1 MECEDESV
9 LQTVSMLAYGSSF
22 GSTFGNTS
30 LDDRSEFSAEEVDGE
45 VFFEAEEITLFVK
58 SPFFG
63 EFGEGGIKGEERE
76 LVRLFEGGSAPS
88 CKSTVG

>member
-1 MECEDESV
+1 M
-9 LQTVSMLAYGSSF
+9 LQTVSVLAYCSCF
-22 GSTFGNTS
+22 GSTLGNTS

-45 VFFEAEEITLFVK
+45 VFFEAEVVTLFVK

-63 EFGEGGIKGEERE
+63 EFGEGGIKDEARE
-76 LVRLFEGGSAPS
+76 LVRLFEDTSAPS

>member
-1 MECEDESV
+1 M
-9 LQTVSMLAYGSSF
+9 LQTVSVLAKGSSF
-22 GSTFGNTS
+22 GSTLGNTS

-45 VFFEAEEITLFVK
+45 VFFEAEEIMLFVK

-63 EFGEGGIKGEERE
+63 EFGEGGIKDEGSKP
-76 LVRLFEGGSAPS
+76 VRFEDVSTPS

>member
-1 MECEDESV
+1 M
-9 LQTVSMLAYGSSF
+9 LQTASALAYGSSF
-22 GSTFGNTS
+22 GSTLGNTS

-45 VFFEAEEITLFVK
+45 VFFEAELTMLFVK

-63 EFGEGGIKGEERE
+63 EFGEGGIKDEARG
-76 LVRLFEGGSAPS
+76 LVRLFEDASAPS

>member
-1 MECEDESV
+1 M
-9 LQTVSMLAYGSSF
+9 LPTVSLLAYRSSF
-22 GSTFGNTS
+22 GSTLGNTS

-45 VFFEAEEITLFVK
+45 VFFEAVEIMLFVK

-63 EFGEGGIKGEERE
+63 EFGVGGTIGEARE
-76 LVRLFEGGSAPS
+76 LVRLFEDASAPS

>member
-1 MECEDESV
+1 M
-9 LQTVSMLAYGSSF
+9 LQTASMLAYGSGF
-22 GSTFGNTS
+22 GSTLGNTS

-45 VFFEAEEITLFVK
+45 VFVEAEEITLFVK

-63 EFGEGGIKGEERE
+63 EFGDGGINDEVKE
-76 LVRLFEGGSAPS
+76 LVRLFEDTSAPS